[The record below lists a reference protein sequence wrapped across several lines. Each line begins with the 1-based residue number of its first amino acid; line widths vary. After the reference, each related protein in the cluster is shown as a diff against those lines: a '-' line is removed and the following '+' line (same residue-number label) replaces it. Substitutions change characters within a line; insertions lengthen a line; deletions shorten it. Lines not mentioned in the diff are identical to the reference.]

1 MSKKHLNAA
10 FVEQIMSTM
19 INITPEA
26 DAHLCGIIEK
36 EKADGI
42 LLSVKGGGCAGFSY
56 DWSIVNKPC
65 GESIPLSKG
74 TLYID
79 DLATMYVIGTTL
91 NYETDLFGS
100 ILKLDNPN
108 VASSCGCGESFSF

>member
-1 MSKKHLNAA
+1 MSEEILN
-10 FVEQIMSTM
+10 V
-19 INITPEA
+19 TPEA
-26 DAHLCGIIEK
+26 DAHLSDIITR
-36 EKADGI
+36 EKAEGI

-65 GESIPLSKG
+65 GETIPLSKG
-74 TLYID
+74 ILYID

>member
-1 MSKKHLNAA
+1 MIKLSDNAITHLQTIAKENNKK
-10 FVEQIMSTM
+10 FVRL
-19 INITPEA
+19 
-26 DAHLCGIIEK
+26 D
-36 EKADGI
+36 
-42 LLSVKGGGCAGFSY
+42 VKGGGCAGVSY

>member
-1 MSKKHLNAA
+1 MSKKHLSAA

-19 INITPEA
+19 INVTPEA
-26 DAHLCGIIEK
+26 DALLCGIIEK